1 MKALTTRC
9 EEETM
14 KKKIILY
21 RSIADDLL
29 QSLKE
34 QFEVKYHL
42 FTSEMPPEFYK
53 DLEEAEGLIG
63 NKLSIDHTL
72 LKKAPNLKVV
82 ANISAGYDN
91 LNLKALTER
100 GIMAT
105 NTPDVLTDTV
115 ADTMFALILSTA
127 RRIPELHNYVRSGQW
142 NEMNI
147 GEELFGV
154 DVHHKTLGIIGM
166 GRIGTTVAEI
176 AHYGFKMDVL
186 YNNRSNNSIADEKLN
201 AKKVTLDHLLKESDF
216 VLVLTPLSD
225 STYKLIGES
234 EFNLMKKSAI
244 FINGSRGEVVDE
256 QALITSL
263 KNKEILAAGLDVY
276 ENEPIS
282 KESPLLSLDNVVT
295 LPHVGSAT
303 RDTRYQMA
311 KLAVKNLTI
320 GLNGGIPPSLI
331 NREVLTH

>member
-1 MKALTTRC
+1 
-9 EEETM
+9 M
-14 KKKIILY
+14 KKKVILY
-21 RSIADDLL
+21 RAIADDLL
-29 QSLKE
+29 QILKE

-42 FTSEMPPEFYK
+42 FASEMTPEFYK
-53 DLEEAEGLIG
+53 DLESAEGLIG
-63 NKLSIDHTL
+63 NKLSIDRTL
-72 LKKAPNLKVV
+72 LKKAPNLKIVT
-82 ANISAGYDN
+82 NISAGYDN
-91 LNLKALTER
+91 LDLNALAER

-115 ADTMFALILSTA
+115 ADTMFGLILSTA

-142 NEMNI
+142 NEKNI

-166 GRIGTTVAEI
+166 GRIGTAVAEI
-176 AHYGFKMDVL
+176 AHYGFKMDIL
-186 YNNRSNNSIADEKLN
+186 YNNRSNNAFADEKLH
-201 AKKVTLDHLLKESDF
+201 AKNVSLNHLLGESDF
-216 VLVLTPLSD
+216 VLVLVPLSD

-256 QALITSL
+256 QALISSL

-276 ENEPIS
+276 EKEPIS
-282 KESPLLSLDNVVT
+282 KDSPLLSLDNVVT

-311 KLAVKNLTI
+311 KLAVKNLI
-320 GLNGGIPPSLI
+320 MGLNGEVPPSLI
-331 NREVLTH
+331 NREVLTHQGK